1 MESPSPKRKI
11 RKRFIALALI
21 ALLIAAFL
29 FLLSP
34 HAVTLTAGHK
44 TYRVDDDTV
53 TCTWRN
59 GTLRTLL
66 YGRHFTLE
74 RLEGETWKG
83 IPINTLFEDIGFTLL
98 PLGSR
103 AMTYDL
109 SGLYPLPTGQYRICA
124 QFMQR
129 RNRTPHTAYAHFT
142 LVP

>member
-53 TCTWRN
+53 TCTWHN
-59 GTLRTLL
+59 STLRTLTHGFPL
-66 YGRHFTLE
+66 ILE
-74 RLEGETWKG
+74 RLEGETWHPFPTG
-83 IPINTLFEDIGFTLL
+83 AITLDIGFI
-98 PLGSR
+98 
-103 AMTYDL
+103 
-109 SGLYPLPTGQYRICA
+109 LYPFHSSTSHISLVNFHPLEPGQYRISA
-124 QFMQR
+124 VFHLA
-129 RNRTPHTAYAHFT
+129 NSHTPHTAYAHFT
-142 LVP
+142 LTP